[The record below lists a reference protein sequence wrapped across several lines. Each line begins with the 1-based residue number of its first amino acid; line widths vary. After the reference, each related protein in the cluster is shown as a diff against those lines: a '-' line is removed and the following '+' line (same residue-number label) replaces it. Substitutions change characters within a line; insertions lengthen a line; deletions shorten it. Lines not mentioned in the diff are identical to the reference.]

1 MDASFSMVNPESEG
15 GPSKMQAAKD
25 ATNQLV
31 DKLPDSALV
40 GAVAYGSKESNAPD
54 NRERGCQDISVL
66 SPVGRIDKAGLKAS
80 INALEPKGYTPI
92 GNSLKKA
99 AEQLKAAGGEG
110 DNSIVLVSDGIDTC
124 APPPVCDVAKE
135 LAADGVGLTVHTIG
149 FQVDEKAQAELDC
162 VAKAT
167 GGQSVAAANA
177 AELAQNMEF
186 LTLRSVNMYEAKGT
200 PFEFAD
206 DPDGAKYLGEGTY
219 HAKVLPRMGRNEGED
234 RPFYTKL
241 SVPEGYNA
249 YVTVFA
255 IPEQNADGEGT
266 SDIFSTVEAENP
278 APNCEDYAT
287 TVQSGPSK
295 TYGGRY
301 APPNSASVLVQN
313 EKQPEDEKDRCI
325 KMDDWDIVTTLY
337 FADTIGFDQV
347 NQDVELD
354 VEVNVQYVKA
364 GAFAGDEKK
373 PYASRELPEAK
384 QIEEGAPVAGGA
396 TFDSAAAVTPGE
408 TYNDAI
414 VDGEYRFYKFDV
426 PYGKRPVVT
435 VQGRKSVAEYDS
447 YGLQWDFYNP
457 TRGSVHAGG
466 DIHVYEEEEV
476 KRSAGDSAVQWA
488 NRTEYID
495 APLTLPGTYYLVFA
509 KSVNNYE
516 VNRTAGI
523 DQGFSFKVEL
533 DGEPMDGPS
542 FTPNFEPGAEPS
554 DTPINLAK
562 ASEMT
567 TAEDAPK
574 EGDNAEKQ
582 AADADVAQAGEDSA
596 GGINLKGML
605 IGAGVV
611 LLIAGGAAGGLLLFL
626 LARRK

>member
-1 MDASFSMVNPESEG
+1 M
-15 GPSKMQAAKD
+15 
-25 ATNQLV
+25 
-31 DKLPDSALV
+31 
-40 GAVAYGSKESNAPD
+40 
-54 NRERGCQDISVL
+54 
-66 SPVGRIDKAGLKAS
+66 
-80 INALEPKGYTPI
+80 
-92 GNSLKKA
+92 
-99 AEQLKAAGGEG
+99 
-110 DNSIVLVSDGIDTC
+110 LVSDGIDTC

-149 FQVDEKAQAELDC
+149 FQVDEKAQSELDC
-162 VAKAT
+162 VAEAT
-167 GGQSVAAANA
+167 GGQSLAAANA

-206 DPDGAKYLGEGTY
+206 DPDSAKYLGEGTY
-219 HAKVLPRMGRNEGED
+219 HTKVLPRMGRNEGED

-255 IPEQNADGEGT
+255 IPEQNAEGKGT

-287 TVQSGPSK
+287 TVQSGSRP

-313 EKQPEDEKDRCI
+313 EKQPEDEEDRCI
-325 KMDDWDIVTTLY
+325 KMDDWDILTTLY
-337 FADTIGFDQV
+337 FSDTISSDQV

-373 PYASRELPEAK
+373 PYASRELPEVM

-435 VQGRKSVAEYDS
+435 VQGRKSVAEHDS

-457 TRGSVHAGG
+457 TRGSVLAGG
-466 DIHVYEEEEV
+466 DIHVYDEEKVE
-476 KRSAGDSAVQWA
+476 RSAGDSAVQWA
-488 NRTEYID
+488 NRTEYVD
-495 APLTLPGTYYLVFA
+495 GPLALPGTYYLVFA
-509 KSVNNYE
+509 KSVNNYKIS
-516 VNRTAGI
+516 RTAGI
-523 DQGFSFKVEL
+523 DQGYSFKVEL
-533 DGEPMDGPS
+533 DGEPMDGPE

-562 ASEMT
+562 ASETT

-582 AADADVAQAGEDSA
+582 SADADVAQAGEDSA
-596 GGINLKGML
+596 GGSNLKGML

-611 LLIAGGAAGGLLLFL
+611 ILVAVGAAGGFL

>member
-1 MDASFSMVNPESEG
+1 M
-15 GPSKMQAAKD
+15 
-25 ATNQLV
+25 
-31 DKLPDSALV
+31 
-40 GAVAYGSKESNAPD
+40 
-54 NRERGCQDISVL
+54 L
-66 SPVGRIDKAGLKAS
+66 SPVGRIDKAGLKDS
-80 INALEPKGYTPI
+80 FSALEPKGYTPI

-149 FQVDEKAQAELDC
+149 FQVDEKAQSELDC
-162 VAKAT
+162 VAEAT
-167 GGQSVAAANA
+167 GGQSLAAANA

-206 DPDGAKYLGEGTY
+206 DPDSAKYLGEGTY
-219 HAKVLPRMGRNEGED
+219 HTKVLPRMGRNEGED

-255 IPEQNADGEGT
+255 IPEQNAEGKGT

-278 APNCEDYAT
+278 VPDCEDYAT
-287 TVQSGPSK
+287 TVQSGSRP

-313 EKQPEDEKDRCI
+313 EKQPEDEEDRCI

-337 FADTIGFDQV
+337 FSDTISSDQV

-373 PYASRELPEAK
+373 PYASRELPEVM

-435 VQGRKSVAEYDS
+435 VQGRKSVAEHDS

-457 TRGSVHAGG
+457 TRGSVLAGG
-466 DIHVYEEEEV
+466 DIHVYDEEKEE
-476 KRSAGDSAVQWA
+476 RSAGDSAVQWA
-488 NRTEYID
+488 NRTEYVD
-495 APLTLPGTYYLVFA
+495 GPLALPGTYYLVFA
-509 KSVNNYE
+509 KSVNNYKI
-516 VNRTAGI
+516 NRTAGI
-523 DQGFSFKVEL
+523 DQGYSFKVEL
-533 DGEPMDGPS
+533 DGEPMDGPE

-562 ASEMT
+562 ASETT

-582 AADADVAQAGEDSA
+582 SADADVAQAGEDSA
-596 GGINLKGML
+596 GGSNLKGML

-611 LLIAGGAAGGLLLFL
+611 ILVAVGAAGGFL